1 MVVLILDSKFLDFA
15 LDNLEI
21 FVKEVFSGHAED
33 QKLKML
39 EKLQNLS
46 KLYKAPHVMKRIANN
61 TDDIES
67 RTHLKKMKLDVVQN
81 VPNESIS
88 ENNQTSTVLQKC
100 CAEKKTQNLQNDS
113 KTLASKAIVDNVEEI
128 EAMNPEKNLLK
139 SDLTKKLPDEI
150 WLKIIKNLPIKDML
164 GKFALVSKR
173 FNDLTKDAALFRNF
187 HLNSLSCQNLVH
199 LVPAYRQVLKKS
211 NELMINL
218 TIEHS
223 MFGMG
228 EAIFEVLKS
237 NKSLKSL
244 KIKEKFHCTF
254 PSKFQEF
261 IKQTKIET
269 LDLENIDVKADEIK
283 EISKVK
289 TLKHLKVK
297 LPLSAPCT
305 SPSSNSQCC
314 KPFLDPK
321 SCARGI
327 YFMRFLDNVVNLNCP
342 SLETLCIF
350 ASNKI
355 PPNALIEQKLQ
366 KIVSTSISP
375 KLKFIQIECH
385 RRWYMNK
392 DE

>member
-21 FVKEVFSGHAED
+21 FVKEVFSEHAEE

-39 EKLQNLS
+39 EKLQNLT
-46 KLYKAPHVMKRIANN
+46 KLYQPPHVVKRISNKI
-61 TDDIES
+61 DDFES
-67 RTHLKKMKLDVVQN
+67 KTPFKKTKLDIVQN
-81 VPNESIS
+81 VPGEKSNS
-88 ENNQTSTVLQKC
+88 ENEEDQTLKVLKKC
-100 CAEKKTQNLQNDS
+100 CAAKKVQKVS
-113 KTLASKAIVDNVEEI
+113 KPHVSKVMIDNVESNVDI
-128 EAMNPEKNLLK
+128 TRN
-139 SDLTKKLPDEI
+139 LPDEI
-150 WLKIIKNLPIKDML
+150 WLKIIKNLPLKDML
-164 GKFALVSKR
+164 GKFALVNKR
-173 FNDLTKDAALFRNF
+173 FNNLTKDATLFKNF
-187 HLNSLSCQNLVH
+187 RLNSLNCQNFVH
-199 LVPAYRQVLKKS
+199 IVPAYRQFLKKS
-211 NELMINL
+211 NGLMVNL
-218 TIEHS
+218 TIENS
-223 MFGMG
+223 MYGMG
-228 EAIFEVLKS
+228 EAIFEILKA
-237 NKSLKSL
+237 NQSLKSL
-244 KIKEKFHCTF
+244 KIKENFHCTF

-261 IKQTKIET
+261 IKQTNIET

-289 TLKHLKVK
+289 TLKHLKLK
-297 LPLSAPCT
+297 LPLSAPCS
-305 SPSSNSQCC
+305 SPSSTSPCC
-314 KPFLDPK
+314 KPFLDAK
-321 SCARGI
+321 GCARGI

-366 KIVSTSISP
+366 KIVTTSTSP